1 MQVTLPVSITHPLR
15 AFVVARKDAVAPI
28 SVVQSTAGAK
38 KDLDL
43 SHITPRSLHAY
54 IDERVMSG
62 EIDETEMLYCSSL
75 FCSIPDEW
83 YSECPDVPVD
93 VTSRV
98 KSFADF
104 TRAHGFTS
112 DTTFYEGML
121 AWMKISEER
130 SVHISVVA

>member
-1 MQVTLPVSITHPLR
+1 MQVTLPASITNPR
-15 AFVVARKDAVAPI
+15 NASVVTRKEAAAPV
-28 SVVQSTAGAK
+28 SVVQPTVGPTK
-38 KDLDL
+38 GLDL

-62 EIDETEMLYCSSL
+62 EIDDTEMLYCSSL

-83 YSECPDVPVD
+83 YSECPDMPVD

-104 TRAHGFTS
+104 TRAHGLTS

-121 AWMKISEER
+121 AWMKMSEEK

>member
-1 MQVTLPVSITHPLR
+1 MQVTLPASITNSHN
-15 AFVVARKDAVAPI
+15 ASVVTRKEAVVPI
-28 SVVQSTAGAK
+28 SAVQPIVGPAK
-38 KDLDL
+38 ELDL
-43 SHITPRSLHAY
+43 SHITPRSLHAF

-62 EIDETEMLYCSSL
+62 DIGETEMLYCSSL

-83 YSECPDVPVD
+83 YSEYPDVPVD

-112 DTTFYEGML
+112 ETTFYEGML
-121 AWMKISEER
+121 AWMKVSEER